1 MPYVAIG
8 YFLAPRGFKGE
19 SFVELYHK
27 NKIIPKKGDK
37 VYLKEN
43 KDFISFFVE
52 NFFSY
57 NNGSVLKILE
67 TTTKEEA
74 ENFKGK
80 EFFLNIDYETDFLGK
95 ELLEFSVYDTQR
107 GKIGEVFD
115 FEVLEPYI
123 LLICHN
129 DKGIF
134 EIPFV
139 KDLGLKIVREKKQ
152 IIFSL
157 PEDYPGVDNEN

>member
-1 MPYVAIG
+1 MAFVAIG

-27 NKIIPKKGDK
+27 NGITPKKGDK
-37 VYLKEN
+37 IYLKEN
-43 KDFISFFVE
+43 KDFVSFIVE

-57 NNGSVLKILE
+57 QKGSVLKILE
-67 TTTKEEA
+67 AGTKEEA
-74 ENFKGK
+74 KNFKEK
-80 EFFLNIDYETDFLGK
+80 EFFLNIDYDTDFLGK
-95 ELLEFSVYDTQR
+95 ELLGFSVYDTQR
-107 GKIGEVFD
+107 GKIGEVSD
-115 FEVLEPYI
+115 FEILEPYI
-123 LLICHN
+123 LLICKN

-139 KDLGLKIVREKKQ
+139 KNLGLKIVREEKKL
-152 IIFSL
+152 IFSL